1 MTRSDSAGGRIRR
14 PRNSLTVESILDAA
28 EEVAA
33 SGLEALTIRAV
44 ASELTA
50 SPMALYRYVAT
61 KEELVDA
68 LLNRV
73 LGRFERP
80 PETDD
85 WARDLRSFAHAHY
98 DLLARHAWAIAPLI
112 SSPDPGPNSL
122 PIGEAALRV
131 LSRGG
136 ITGDSAVA
144 SFSAIVALNY
154 GWASFAV
161 ARRDNELPRAP
172 LDPSASASLRT
183 DFPLTAE
190 VAEALSRY
198 GSPEHYERAL
208 DHVIAGIAASSQPG
222 TGRSITS
229 GARAAAQP

>member
-1 MTRSDSAGGRIRR
+1 MTQSDSSSSRVRR
-14 PRNSLTVESILDAA
+14 PRNSLTVDSIVDAA
-28 EEVAA
+28 ENVAA
-33 SGLEALTIRAV
+33 SGLEGLTIRAV
-44 ASELTA
+44 ATELDA

-80 PETDD
+80 AETDD
-85 WARDLRSFAHAHY
+85 WVHDLVTFARAHY
-98 DLLARHAWAIAPLI
+98 DLLVRHAWAIAPLI
-112 SSPDPGPNSL
+112 SHPDPGPNAL

-131 LSRGG
+131 LRRGG

-144 SFSAIVALNY
+144 SFSAVVALNY

-161 ARRDNELPRAP
+161 ARNDALPPEPRNAAELE
-172 LDPSASASLRT
+172 SIRT

-190 VAEALSRY
+190 VVEAFSRY

-208 DHVIAGIAASSQPG
+208 DHVVTGIAAASG
-222 TGRSITS
+222 TARS
-229 GARAAAQP
+229 GASEAGATAQP